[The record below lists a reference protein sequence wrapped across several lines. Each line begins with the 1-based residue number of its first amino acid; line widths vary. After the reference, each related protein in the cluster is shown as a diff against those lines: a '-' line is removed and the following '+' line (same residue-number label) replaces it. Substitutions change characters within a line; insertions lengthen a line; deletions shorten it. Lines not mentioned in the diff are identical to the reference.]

1 MTKVFRLAAAVAAAG
16 GLTASSALAA
26 EIYKGETAGAGGPPH
41 TMFVTFAKHAAD
53 AGVNIQVNAGKTL
66 TKSMLTAGRGKLA
79 FYSGVPG
86 LVALMAGGKKMYR
99 KTKDAAAASKN
110 LRSILGFKAGA
121 YHPVTLDGSGI
132 ADWKDIKGKT
142 VFTGPPSG
150 AAAATSELVINLV
163 AGYQPN
169 KDYKAVRLSWGE
181 GIAALR
187 DKKIDMMMRPADIG
201 SALIQQFGLSGKFRI
216 LSIPDAV
223 VASDGMKKL
232 FKRPGR
238 GLASFD
244 GSIYK
249 GQLTA
254 GKINALGFFQFVGT
268 HKGVADDVVYKVTK
282 AFWQNLDKVHA
293 AAHFLK
299 DVSKD
304 TAFIA
309 LNAPLHPGAY
319 RYYKEAGFKVPQD
332 LMPPQ

>member
-1 MTKVFRLAAAVAAAG
+1 MKLALQAAVVVMAG
-16 GLTASSALAA
+16 TGLMANGATAQ
-26 EIYKGETAGAGGPPH
+26 IYKGETAGAGGPPH

-86 LVALMAGGKKMYR
+86 LVALMSGGKKMYK
-99 KTKDAAAASKN
+99 KTKDAPDAAKN
-110 LRSILGFKAGA
+110 LRAILGFKAGA
-121 YHPVTLDGSGI
+121 YHPVTLAGSGI
-132 ADWKDIKGKT
+132 EDWKDIKGKT

-150 AAAATSELVINLV
+150 AAAATSELVIKLIT
-163 AGYQPN
+163 GYAPN

-201 SALIQQFGLSGKFRI
+201 SALIQQFGLSGKFRV
-216 LSIPDAV
+216 LTIPDAV
-223 VASDGMKKL
+223 VQSDGMKKL
-232 FKRPGR
+232 FGRPGR
-238 GLASFD
+238 GLAAFD
-244 GSIYK
+244 GSLYK
-249 GQLTA
+249 GQQTK

-268 HKGVADDVVYKVTK
+268 HKGVADDVVYKATK
-282 AFWQNLDKVHA
+282 AFWENLDKVHA

-299 DVSKD
+299 EVSKE

-309 LNAPLHPGAY
+309 VNAPLHPGAV
-319 RYYKEAGFKVPQD
+319 RYYKEAGFKIPQN
-332 LMPPQ
+332 LMPN